1 MNTFL
6 GASQHLHADDLD
18 HDLIRSAAILYLEG
32 YLWDPEA
39 PRAAMRVAI
48 ETARNAGR
56 KVAFTLSDG
65 FCVDRHRND
74 FRTLI
79 ESGAI
84 DILFANADEA
94 CSLTKTDS
102 FDRSEEHTSELQS
115 LMRISY
121 AVFRLKTKRTTT
133 HA

>member
-56 KVAFTLSDG
+56 QVAYTLSHG
-65 FCVDRHRND
+65 VCADRHRHD
-74 FRTLI
+74 LRTQI

-84 DILFANADEA
+84 DILLANEA
-94 CSLTKTDS
+94 
-102 FDRSEEHTSELQS
+102 EEIGRATE
-115 LMRISY
+115 
-121 AVFRLKTKRTTT
+121 
-133 HA
+133 

>member
-1 MNTFL
+1 MLPPPLRSTRSDTLFPYTTLFRSTMNTFL
-6 GASQHLHADDLD
+6 GASQHLHADELD

-79 ESGAI
+79 ESGA
-84 DILFANADEA
+84 L
-94 CSLTKTDS
+94 
-102 FDRSEEHTSELQS
+102 DR
-115 LMRISY
+115 
-121 AVFRLKTKRTTT
+121 
-133 HA
+133 

>member
-48 ETARNAGR
+48 ATAQHAGR
-56 KVAFTLSDG
+56 TVAFTLSAD
-65 FCVDRHRND
+65 FCVARHRND
-74 FRTLI
+74 YPTLI
-79 ESGAI
+79 
-84 DILFANADEA
+84 
-94 CSLTKTDS
+94 DS
-102 FDRSEEHTSELQS
+102 AEDRKGD
-115 LMRISY
+115 
-121 AVFRLKTKRTTT
+121 AAGKRVSV
-133 HA
+133 HEYI